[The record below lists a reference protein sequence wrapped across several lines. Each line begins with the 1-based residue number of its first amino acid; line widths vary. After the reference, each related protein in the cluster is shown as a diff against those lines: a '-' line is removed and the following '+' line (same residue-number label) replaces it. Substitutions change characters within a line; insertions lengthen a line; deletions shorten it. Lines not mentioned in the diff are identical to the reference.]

1 MDKRQLT
8 IMKKIVAL
16 CLTSLLLMSSILLA
30 PVAHSANA
38 LGNKFSFLSS
48 EPELMKVNDA
58 FVFDYQQQG
67 NQLKINFVIAEG
79 YYLYRDKLQFSVDG
93 AVIGDIELPHGKN
106 HHDEYFGDQEVFYSF
121 VEIPIAFKEAQEGA
135 VFHVTFMGCAEGTL
149 CYPPTKR
156 DVTLSAI
163 EANDGK
169 IVSKKVIGAPD
180 DTQSANLTNATDAPA
195 PPITEQDTLNQMLQN
210 DSLLWTLV
218 IFFGLGIGLAL
229 TPCVFP
235 MYPILSGI
243 IVGQGQKLSTAKAF
257 TLSMA
262 YVQGMAITYSL
273 LGLVVASAGLK
284 FQAALQHPAILIFLA
299 VMFVLLS
306 LSMFGMYDLKL
317 PSKWQEK
324 MNSMSNNQKGGNL
337 IGVFMMGVIS
347 GLVASPCTTAPL
359 SGVLIYVAQSGDLLQ
374 GFLALYV
381 LSMGMGLP
389 LLVIGTSGGKILPRA
404 GAWMDIIKTIFGFLL
419 ISVSI
424 VMIGRIWPGLVSDLL
439 WSVWA
444 ISLIAYLMH
453 QNRLSEFNWKQS
465 TRGVLLLL
473 ALMASFSYGFQ
484 AMMAGFGHTSVQMN
498 QAGVEGKPKTEANH
512 FIRIKSLD
520 DLEVELDKASI
531 SGKTVM
537 LDLYADWCVACK
549 EFEAITFK
557 NADVE
562 ARMKKMVLLQADVTA
577 SDDIDIELLE
587 HYGVLGLP
595 TLLMFN
601 TDGKQREDLRVTG
614 FMGPKDFAAHLDIL
628 LAK

>member
-1 MDKRQLT
+1 MDRRQLT
-8 IMKKIVAL
+8 IMKKIVTL

-30 PVAHSANA
+30 PTAQSANA
-38 LGNKFSFLSS
+38 SSNTFSFLNN
-48 EPELMKVNDA
+48 EPKLMPVNEA
-58 FVFDYQQQG
+58 FAFDYQQQG
-67 NQLKINFVIAEG
+67 NQLKISFVIADG
-79 YYLYRDKLQFSVDG
+79 YYLYRDKLQFSAEG
-93 AVIGDIELPHGKN
+93 AVIGDIELPRGKN
-106 HHDEYFGDQEVFYSF
+106 HNDEYFGDQEVYYSF
-121 VEIPIAFKEAQEGA
+121 VEIPVGIKQANADA
-135 VFHVTFMGCAEGTL
+135 VIHVTFMGCAEGTL
-149 CYPPTKR
+149 CYPPTKNE
-156 DVTLSAI
+156 VKLNAVA
-163 EANDGK
+163 ENDGT
-169 IVSKKVIGAPD
+169 VTAKKVIGAPD
-180 DTQSANLTNATDAPA
+180 EATTKAA
-195 PPITEQDTLNQMLQN
+195 APITQQDSLNQMLQN
-210 DSLLWTLV
+210 DSLLWTLL

-243 IVGQGQKLSTAKAF
+243 IVGQGKKLSTGKAF

-324 MNSMSNNQKGGNL
+324 MNAMSNNQKGGNL
-337 IGVFMMGVIS
+337 IGVFLMGVIS

-359 SGVLIYVAQSGDLLQ
+359 SGALIYVAQSGDLIQ

-381 LSMGMGLP
+381 LSMGMGVP
-389 LLVIGTSGGKILPRA
+389 LLIIGTSGGKILPRA

-439 WSVWA
+439 WSIWGVA
-444 ISLIAYLMH
+444 LAGYLMH
-453 QNRLSEFNWKQS
+453 QNKLTEFNWKQT

-473 ALMASFSYGFQ
+473 TLLASFSYGFQ
-484 AMMAGFGHTSVQMN
+484 ALMAGFGHDTPSIT
-498 QAGVEGKPKTEANH
+498 QARVEGKSNAETNH
-512 FIRIKSLD
+512 FIRIKSLA
-520 DLEVELDKASI
+520 DLQVELDKASI

-557 NADVE
+557 NKDV
-562 ARMKKMVLLQADVTA
+562 AMRMDQMVLLQADVTA

-601 TDGKQREDLRVTG
+601 QDGEQREDLRVTG
-614 FMGPKDFAAHLDIL
+614 FMGPKEFAAHLDLL

>member
-1 MDKRQLT
+1 
-8 IMKKIVAL
+8 MKKLVAI
-16 CLTSLLLMSSILLA
+16 CLTSLLMMSSILLA
-30 PVAHSANA
+30 PAAHSANV
-38 LGNKFSFLSS
+38 LSNKFSFLSS

-121 VEIPIAFKEAQEGA
+121 VEIPITFKEAQADA

-149 CYPPTKR
+149 CYPPTKH
-156 DVTLSAI
+156 DVTLTAI
-163 EANDGK
+163 EANDGTLS
-169 IVSKKVIGAPD
+169 SKKVIGAPD
-180 DTQSANLTNATDAPA
+180 DAQASTTATDALA
-195 PPITEQDTLNQMLQN
+195 APITQQDTLNQMLQN

-243 IVGQGQKLSTAKAF
+243 IVGQGKKLSTAKAF

-439 WSVWA
+439 WSLWA
-444 ISLIAYLMH
+444 ICLVAYLMH

-484 AMMAGFGHTSVQMN
+484 AIMTGFGHKTPDIT
-498 QAGVEGKPKTEANH
+498 QAGVEGKTQNKENH
-512 FIRIKSLD
+512 FIRIKSLE

-557 NADVE
+557 NKDV
-562 ARMKKMVLLQADVTA
+562 ATRMSQMVLLQADVTA
-577 SDDIDIELLE
+577 SDDIDITLLE
-587 HYGVLGLP
+587 HYSVLGLP

-601 TDGKQREDLRVTG
+601 SDGKQREDLRVTG

>member
-195 PPITEQDTLNQMLQN
+195 TPITEQDTLNQMLQN

-324 MNSMSNNQKGGNL
+324 
-337 IGVFMMGVIS
+337 
-347 GLVASPCTTAPL
+347 
-359 SGVLIYVAQSGDLLQ
+359 
-374 GFLALYV
+374 
-381 LSMGMGLP
+381 
-389 LLVIGTSGGKILPRA
+389 
-404 GAWMDIIKTIFGFLL
+404 
-419 ISVSI
+419 
-424 VMIGRIWPGLVSDLL
+424 
-439 WSVWA
+439 
-444 ISLIAYLMH
+444 
-453 QNRLSEFNWKQS
+453 
-465 TRGVLLLL
+465 
-473 ALMASFSYGFQ
+473 
-484 AMMAGFGHTSVQMN
+484 
-498 QAGVEGKPKTEANH
+498 
-512 FIRIKSLD
+512 
-520 DLEVELDKASI
+520 
-531 SGKTVM
+531 
-537 LDLYADWCVACK
+537 
-549 EFEAITFK
+549 
-557 NADVE
+557 
-562 ARMKKMVLLQADVTA
+562 
-577 SDDIDIELLE
+577 
-587 HYGVLGLP
+587 
-595 TLLMFN
+595 
-601 TDGKQREDLRVTG
+601 
-614 FMGPKDFAAHLDIL
+614 
-628 LAK
+628 

>member
-8 IMKKIVAL
+8 IMKKLVAI
-16 CLTSLLLMSSILLA
+16 CLTSLLMMSSMILA
-30 PVAHSANA
+30 PAAHSANV
-38 LGNKFSFLSS
+38 LSNKFSFLSS

-121 VEIPIAFKEAQEGA
+121 VEIPIAFKEAQADA

-149 CYPPTKR
+149 CYPPTKH
-156 DVTLSAI
+156 DVTLAAI
-163 EANDGK
+163 EANDGTLS
-169 IVSKKVIGAPD
+169 SKKVIGAPD
-180 DTQSANLTNATDAPA
+180 DAQASTTATDAPA
-195 PPITEQDTLNQMLQN
+195 APITQQDTLNQMLQN

-243 IVGQGQKLSTAKAF
+243 IVGQGKKLSTAKAF

-484 AMMAGFGHTSVQMN
+484 ALMSSFGHQSSNMTQTSI
-498 QAGVEGKPKTEANH
+498 AGKTNTEANH
-512 FIRIKSLD
+512 FIRIKSLE

-562 ARMKKMVLLQADVTA
+562 TRMNQMVLLQADVTA
-577 SDDIDIELLE
+577 SDDIDITLLE

-601 TDGKQREDLRVTG
+601 SDGEQREDLRVTG

>member
-8 IMKKIVAL
+8 IMKKLVAI
-16 CLTSLLLMSSILLA
+16 CLTSLLMMSSILLA
-30 PVAHSANA
+30 PAAHSANV
-38 LGNKFSFLSS
+38 LSNKFSFLSS

-121 VEIPIAFKEAQEGA
+121 VEIPIAFKEAQADA

-149 CYPPTKR
+149 CYPPTKH
-156 DVTLSAI
+156 DVTLAAI
-163 EANDGK
+163 EANDGTLS
-169 IVSKKVIGAPD
+169 SKKVIGAPD
-180 DTQSANLTNATDAPA
+180 DAQASTTATDAPA
-195 PPITEQDTLNQMLQN
+195 APITQQDTLNQMLQN

-243 IVGQGQKLSTAKAF
+243 IVGQGKKLSTAKAF

-439 WSVWA
+439 WSLWA
-444 ISLIAYLMH
+444 ICLVAYLMH

-465 TRGVLLLL
+465 TRGVFLLL

-484 AMMAGFGHTSVQMN
+484 AIMTGFGHKTPDIT
-498 QAGVEGKPKTEANH
+498 QAGVEGKTQNKENH
-512 FIRIKSLD
+512 FIRIKSLE

-557 NADVE
+557 NKDV
-562 ARMKKMVLLQADVTA
+562 ATRMSQMVLLQADVTA
-577 SDDIDIELLE
+577 SDDIDITLLE

-601 TDGKQREDLRVTG
+601 RDGKQREDLRVTG

>member
-1 MDKRQLT
+1 
-8 IMKKIVAL
+8 MKKIVAL
-16 CLTSLLLMSSILLA
+16 CLTSFLLMSSIILS
-30 PVAHSANA
+30 PVAHSANSSSS
-38 LGNKFSFLSS
+38 KFSFLSS

-121 VEIPIAFKEAQEGA
+121 VEIPIAFKEAQADA

-149 CYPPTKR
+149 CYPPTKH
-156 DVTLSAI
+156 DVTLTAI
-163 EANDGK
+163 AANDGTLTNK
-169 IVSKKVIGAPD
+169 EVIGAAD
-180 DTQSANLTNATDAPA
+180 QAEATDTATA
-195 PPITEQDTLNQMLQN
+195 PITQQDTLNQMLQN

-243 IVGQGQKLSTAKAF
+243 IVGQGKKLSTAKAF

-299 VMFVLLS
+299 VMFVMLS

-389 LLVIGTSGGKILPRA
+389 LLIIGTSGGKILPRA

-484 AMMAGFGHTSVQMN
+484 ALMTSFGHQNPNMTQTSID
-498 QAGVEGKPKTEANH
+498 GKANTEANH
-512 FIRIKSLD
+512 FIRIKSLQ
-520 DLEVELDKASI
+520 DLDLELDKASV

-557 NADVE
+557 NDEVAK
-562 ARMKKMVLLQADVTA
+562 RMNQMVLLQADVTA
-577 SDDIDIELLE
+577 SDDIDIALLE

-595 TLLMFN
+595 TLLMFDQN
-601 TDGKQREDLRVTG
+601 GKQREDLRVTG
-614 FMGPKDFAAHLDIL
+614 FMGPKDFAAHLDL
-628 LAK
+628 LLTK